1 MKPPVRHLPQHSLT
15 TRNVRSWERR
25 QLSVTSP
32 RLQCASG
39 SGFSLY
45 LKLFS
50 QLSHVKRYN
59 GSITQVVGQLK
70 QQTPFVML
78 LHLNAAYVEMTKSFL
93 CNLNMVSSGTH
104 FTAKL
109 VLIASD
115 PRAFEEING
124 FLKIEPLHNLVGAFS
139 PTVLR
144 DFRGLNH
151 NLDFGTKE
159 YYRLTLFRLLLQN
172 QLIQANYDVLI
183 IEADAVWLSPHI
195 HSILQEAIMAPIDI
209 ISANDSG
216 GSADKL
222 ISAGFL
228 LVKANARVKKFFNLY
243 TRRYRTLL
251 SKKQLMGEQI
261 LMTHMLQGGAEI
273 YVKWLDECDF
283 ASGRW
288 YSDQQYRKRCPA
300 PKVIQN
306 NWIMG
311 NSKKKERSKSWGHW
325 FLTRNGTCM
334 IHF

>member
-1 MKPPVRHLPQHSLT
+1 M
-15 TRNVRSWERR
+15 
-25 QLSVTSP
+25 
-32 RLQCASG
+32 
-39 SGFSLY
+39 
-45 LKLFS
+45 
-50 QLSHVKRYN
+50 
-59 GSITQVVGQLK
+59 VG
-70 QQTPFVML
+70 
-78 LHLNAAYVEMTKSFL
+78 
-93 CNLNMVSSGTH
+93 SGTH

-288 YSDQQYRKRCPA
+288 YSDQQYRKRCP
-300 PKVIQN
+300 PESHTKQLDNRELEEKGEI
-306 NWIMG
+306 
-311 NSKKKERSKSWGHW
+311 KKLGTLVS
-325 FLTRNGTCM
+325 TRNGTCM
-334 IHF
+334 IHLSPPQEAMFYLTIVGVTPSSKFLAERNAPQLSGVG